1 MVGWSLAEAESKTH
15 ARRLIQE
22 TCRRQ
27 GVEKDQLVI
36 HADRGSPMIA
46 GSVAELMK
54 KLEVAKSHSRPRVL
68 NDNPY
73 IESHFKT
80 LKYRPN
86 YPERFDSITAARSW
100 CRTFFHWYNRCIT
113 TQESDTSDPPIST
126 LVATRSSCSLGR
138 QPWMQRHRSILSA
151 SPSDRPPTAYRQ
163 RLGSINA
170 PLKARRN
177 PAIAY

>member
-54 KLEVAKSHSRPRVL
+54 KLGVAKSHSRPRVL

-100 CRTFFHWYNRCIT
+100 CRTFFNWYNEVHYHSGIGYLRPADLHAGRHEIVV
-113 TQESDTSDPPIST
+113 QARQAT
-126 LVATRSSCSLGR
+126 LDAAAQKHPERFTKRPTPHRVPTKA
-138 QPWMQRHRSILSA
+138 WINQRTAKSA
-151 SPSDRPPTAYRQ
+151 
-163 RLGSINA
+163 
-170 PLKARRN
+170 
-177 PAIAY
+177 

>member
-22 TCRRQ
+22 TCWRQ

-54 KLEVAKSHSRPRVL
+54 KLGVAKSHSRPRVL

-86 YPERFDSITAARSW
+86 YPERFDSITTARSW
-100 CRTFFHWYNRCIT
+100 CRTFFHWYNRCII

-126 LVATRSSCSLGR
+126 LVATRSSCRLGR

-151 SPSDRPPTAYRQ
+151 SPSDRPPPRTDEGLDQSTHR
-163 RLGSINA
+163 
-170 PLKARRN
+170 
-177 PAIAY
+177 